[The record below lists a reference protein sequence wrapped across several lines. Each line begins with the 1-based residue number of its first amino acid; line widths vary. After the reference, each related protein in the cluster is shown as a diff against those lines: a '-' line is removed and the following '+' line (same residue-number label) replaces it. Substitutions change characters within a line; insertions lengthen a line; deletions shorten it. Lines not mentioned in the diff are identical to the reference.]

1 MMELRKEVLLM
12 SKPAVLIILLLLILL
27 SMAAF
32 VYVRCREQLADR
44 MRISKVRPRDMLF
57 YIVEYLGEILGG

>member
-1 MMELRKEVLLM
+1 M
-12 SKPAVLIILLLLILL
+12 SKPAVLIIFLLLILL

-44 MRISKVRPRDMLF
+44 MSGGKVRPRDVFL
-57 YIVEYLGEILGG
+57 YIIEYVGEMLGG

>member
-1 MMELRKEVLLM
+1 MMELRKEALLM

-44 MRISKVRPRDMLF
+44 MRISKVRPRDVLF
-57 YIVEYLGEILGG
+57 CIVEYLGEILGG